1 MNNQVKQNFE
11 KISKILKIKIINFEK
26 CKHTKNNMAILD
38 FKVNLKNENLIA
50 NIHSVIN
57 FDGNFYDLETF
68 VEINDKNT
76 NKSIYKGLL
85 NMELDDDFLD
95 DKKYVSEVKKRIK
108 QNI

>member
-11 KISKILKIKIINFEK
+11 KISKILKVKIINFEK

-68 VEINDKNT
+68 VEINDKIN

-95 DKKYVSEVKKRIK
+95 AKKYVSEVKKRIK